1 MMEELNLLKK
11 LERVNAPSD
20 FEQKVMAQL
29 SLRKG
34 KVQRVRYLRLSLAG
48 AFSAL
53 IVFFIVLNFF
63 ILPSKSPEAFA
74 ERERSAPATFRREM
88 GREMDFRQRSVVP
101 LIETIDYTG
110 DIRTRTQEP
119 PTVYLLE
126 QVSDKTNR
134 KIKY

>member
-1 MMEELNLLKK
+1 MEELNLLKR

-34 KVQRVRYLRLSLAG
+34 KVQKVKYLRLSLAG

-53 IVFFIVLNFF
+53 IIFFVVLNFF
-63 ILPSKSPEAFA
+63 IIPNKGLNELA
-74 ERERSAPATFRREM
+74 EKGKGVPATFRREL
-88 GREMDFRQRSVVP
+88 GRELDQGQRSVIPV
-101 LIETIDYTG
+101 LETVNYTG
-110 DIRTRTQEP
+110 DIQARTQEP

-126 QVSDKTNR
+126 QVSNKTNR

>member
-1 MMEELNLLKK
+1 MEELNLLKK

-53 IVFFIVLNFF
+53 IVFFIVLNFL
-63 ILPSKSPEAFA
+63 ILPSKSPEEFA
-74 ERERSAPATFRREM
+74 ERERGASATFRREM
-88 GREMDFRQRSVVP
+88 GREMDLRQRSVVP
-101 LIETIDYTG
+101 LIETVDYTG
-110 DIRTRTQEP
+110 DIQTRSQEP

>member
-1 MMEELNLLKK
+1 MEELSLLKR
-11 LERVNAPSD
+11 LERVNAPPD

-34 KVQRVRYLRLSLAG
+34 KVHRVRYLRLSLAG

-53 IVFFIVLNFF
+53 VVFFVVLNFL
-63 ILPSKSPEAFA
+63 ILPSRSPEEFA
-74 ERERSAPATFRREM
+74 ERERDVPTTFRGEL
-88 GREMDFRQRSVVP
+88 GRDVGLRQRSVIPV
-101 LIETIDYTG
+101 IETVDYTG

>member
-1 MMEELNLLKK
+1 MEVLNLLEK
-11 LERVNAPSD
+11 LEKVNAPSD

-34 KVQRVRYLRLSLAG
+34 KVQRVKYLRLSLAG

-53 IVFFIVLNFF
+53 IVFFVVLNFL
-63 ILPSKSPEAFA
+63 ILPSKSPEEFA
-74 ERERSAPATFRREM
+74 ERERGVPGTFRREM
-88 GREMDFRQRSVVP
+88 GREMDLRQRSVVP
-101 LIETIDYTG
+101 LIETVDYTG
-110 DIRTRTQEP
+110 DIQARSQEP

>member
-1 MMEELNLLKK
+1 MEELNLLKK

-53 IVFFIVLNFF
+53 IVFFVVLNFL
-63 ILPSKSPEAFA
+63 ILPGKSPEEFA
-74 ERERSAPATFRREM
+74 ERERVVPATFQREM
-88 GREMDFRQRSVVP
+88 GREMDLRQRSVVP
-101 LIETIDYTG
+101 LIETVDYTG
-110 DIRTRTQEP
+110 DIQTRSQDP

>member
-1 MMEELNLLKK
+1 MEELNLLKK
-11 LERVNAPSD
+11 LRRVNAPSD

-34 KVQRVRYLRLSLAG
+34 KVKRVKYLRLSLAG

-53 IVFFIVLNFF
+53 IVFFVVLNFF
-63 ILPSKSPEAFA
+63 ILPSRSPEGFA
-74 ERERSAPATFRREM
+74 ERERGAPATFQREM
-88 GREMDFRQRSVVP
+88 GRELDFRQRSVIPV
-101 LIETIDYTG
+101 IETVDYTR
-110 DIRTRTQEP
+110 DIQNRTQEP